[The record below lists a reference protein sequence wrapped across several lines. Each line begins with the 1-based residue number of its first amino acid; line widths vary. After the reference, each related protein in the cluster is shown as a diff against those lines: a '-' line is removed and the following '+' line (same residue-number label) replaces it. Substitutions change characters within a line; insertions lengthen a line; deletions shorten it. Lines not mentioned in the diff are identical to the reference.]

1 MELITEIITPI
12 CPTEYVRNMDGL
24 ADDVDDLEKELEND
38 DDLEDDD
45 DDEFATDDDEEDD
58 DEDEEV

>member
-1 MELITEIITPI
+1 MEFTTGITTPV
-12 CPTEYVRNMDGL
+12 CPTEYFVNVDGL

-38 DDLEDDD
+38 DDLEDDE